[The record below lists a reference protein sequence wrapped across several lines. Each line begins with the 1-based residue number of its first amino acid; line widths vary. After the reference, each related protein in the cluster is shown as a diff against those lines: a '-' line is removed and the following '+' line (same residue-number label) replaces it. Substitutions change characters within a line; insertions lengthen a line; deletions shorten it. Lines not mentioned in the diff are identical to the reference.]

1 MGKMSEFDLYLF
13 SEGTLYRAY
22 EKLGSH
28 LKIANGKNGVFF
40 AVWAPNASGVS
51 VVGDFNHWDGR
62 EDTMSPVGSSGI
74 WETFIPDL
82 AEGTLY
88 KYEIKTRK
96 GELLLKAD
104 PYAFYS
110 EVRPKTASI
119 VWEINRH
126 AWQDD
131 DWMNNRKEEQHLS
144 APLNI
149 YEIHLG
155 SWMRGEENAFL
166 SYRELA
172 PKLAEYVLQMGFS
185 HVEFLPL
192 TEHPLDESWGYQT
205 TGYFAPTSRFGTPDD
220 FAYLVDYLHQNG
232 IGVVIDWVPAH
243 FPKDGHSLAWFDG
256 TALYEHTHPKQAEH
270 KDWGTLIFNYG
281 RYEVANFLINSA
293 LFWLDKYHIDGLRV
307 DAVASMLYL
316 NYSKNPGEWIPNRF
330 GGNEN
335 LDAITFLKR
344 LNQVIYGYHP
354 DIFTA
359 AEESTSWPMVSRPT
373 YAGGLGFGYK
383 WNMGWMHDSLHY
395 ISRDAIYRKFHQQNL
410 TFALLYAFN
419 ENFILPLSHD
429 EVVHGKASLLAR
441 MPGDDWQKFANQRLL
456 LGYMYTHPG
465 KKLLF
470 MGAEIGQWREWD
482 VFSSVDWHLLQYE
495 PHSKLQRFVRDLNLF
510 YRNQPALYQLDS
522 NPAGF
527 EWIDFNDAE
536 GSIISY
542 QRYGQDRDDSL
553 VIICNFTPVPRFNYC
568 VGVRQPGFYRELL
581 NSDSGYYG
589 GSNLGNSG
597 GLKSQKIPSHGRP
610 FSLSLTLPPLATLI
624 LKHNN

>member
-1 MGKMSEFDLYLF
+1 MSEFDLYLF

-28 LKIANGKNGVFF
+28 PKTINEKSGVSF
-40 AVWAPNASGVS
+40 AVWAPNANSVS

-62 EDTMSPVGSSGI
+62 KNQMNPVGSSGI
-74 WETFIPDL
+74 WEIFVPDL
-82 AEGTLY
+82 TEKTLY
-88 KYEIKTRK
+88 KYEIKTRNNT
-96 GELLLKAD
+96 LLLKTD

-119 VWEINRH
+119 VWNINRYV
-126 AWQDD
+126 WQDD
-131 DWMNNRKEEQHLS
+131 DWMKKRKERQHLA

-155 SWMRGEENAFL
+155 SWMRGEGNTLL
-166 SYRELA
+166 SYRDLA
-172 PKLAEYVLQMGFS
+172 PKLAEYVLRMGFS
-185 HVEFLPL
+185 HVEFMPF

-220 FAYLVDYLHQNG
+220 FAYLVDHLHQNG
-232 IGVVIDWVPAH
+232 IGVIADWVPAH
-243 FPKDGHSLAWFDG
+243 FPKDGHSLARFDG
-256 TALYEHTHPKQAEH
+256 TALYEHTDPRQAEH

-316 NYSKNPGEWIPNRF
+316 DYSKKPGEWIPNRF

-335 LDAITFLKR
+335 LEAVAFLKR
-344 LNQVIYGYHP
+344 LNQVVYGYHP
-354 DIFTA
+354 DVFTA

-395 ISRDAIYRKFHQQNL
+395 ISRDAVYRKFHQQNL
-410 TFALLYAFN
+410 TFALLYAFS

-441 MPGDDWQKFANQRLL
+441 MPGDDWQKFATLRLL

-482 VFSSVDWHLLQYE
+482 FLSSIDWHLLQYE
-495 PHSKLQRFVRDLNLF
+495 PHRKLQRFVRDLNLF
-510 YRNQPALYQLDS
+510 YRNQPPLYQLDS
-522 NPAGF
+522 SPAGF
-527 EWIDFNDAE
+527 EWIDFNDTE
-536 GSIISY
+536 GSIVSY
-542 QRYGQDRDDSL
+542 QRYGQDKNDSL
-553 VIICNFTPVPRFNYC
+553 VVICNFTPVPRFNYC

-581 NSDSGYYG
+581 NSDSEYYG
-589 GSNLGNSG
+589 GGNLGNSG
-597 GLKSQKIPSHGRP
+597 GLETQKIPCHNRP
-610 FSLSLTLPPLATLI
+610 FSLSLTIPPLAALI
-624 LKHNN
+624 LKHI